1 MKIKK
6 NMISESLERVKKI
19 FNDNIYKIDNEIVI
33 NYLNDDEF
41 LVEARG
47 NKLISLFISI
57 GLYRNFD
64 REYSSFVSI
73 NPVDKMPLLKSLEKP
88 FIINFSLDRAK
99 RLLKNEQPKNVEKYL
114 DYILLSQLVTI
125 YQEEL
130 IEKYKKAYDI
140 LLKESF
146 NIDVAKEEFNS
157 IFATKYCDEK
167 IASSIDFKLN
177 GGLYTRMKKLTNED
191 LSLKSKLEEEKTL
204 EAIKHI

>member
-6 NMISESLERVKKI
+6 NMINESLERVKKI

-47 NKLISLFISI
+47 DKLISLFISI
-57 GLYRNFD
+57 GLYRNFNK
-64 REYSSFVSI
+64 EYSSFVSI
-73 NPVDKMPLLKSLEKP
+73 NPADKMPLLKSLGKP
-88 FIINFSLDRAK
+88 FIINCSLDRAK
-99 RLLKNEQPKNVEKYL
+99 RLLKDEKPKNVEKYL

-125 YQEEL
+125 YQEDL
-130 IEKYKKAYDI
+130 IKKYKEAYAILSKEAFSVDI
-140 LLKESF
+140 
-146 NIDVAKEEFNS
+146 AKEEFNS

-167 IASSIDFKLN
+167 IASAIDSKLN
-177 GGLYTRMKKLTNED
+177 GALYSRMKKLTNED
-191 LSLKSKLEEEKTL
+191 LSLKNKLEEEKTL

>member
-6 NMISESLERVKKI
+6 NMINESLERVKKV

-47 NKLISLFISI
+47 DKLISLFISI

-64 REYSSFVSI
+64 KEYSSFVSI
-73 NPVDKMPLLKSLEKP
+73 NPSDKMPLLKTLGKP
-88 FIINFSLDRAK
+88 FVINFSLDRAK

-125 YQEEL
+125 YQEDL
-130 IEKYKKAYDI
+130 IKKYKEAYDI
-140 LLKESF
+140 LAKEAFSVD
-146 NIDVAKEEFNS
+146 IAKEEFNS
-157 IFATKYCDEK
+157 LFATKYCDEK
-167 IASSIDFKLN
+167 IASSIDSKLN

-204 EAIKHI
+204 EALELI

>member
-167 IASSIDFKLN
+167 IASIIDFKLN
-177 GGLYTRMKKLTNED
+177 SALYLRMKKLTNED